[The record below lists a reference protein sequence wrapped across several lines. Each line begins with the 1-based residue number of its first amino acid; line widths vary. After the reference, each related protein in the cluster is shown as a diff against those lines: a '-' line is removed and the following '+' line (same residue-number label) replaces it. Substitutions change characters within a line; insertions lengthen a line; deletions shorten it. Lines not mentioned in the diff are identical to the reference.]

1 MTPKLAKRVRM
12 DGERIIKLSGQ
23 GSVFIRCLEPL
34 EEEDKDEEDEL
45 LMKPPY
51 AQCTDILS
59 ENPVGTSSSSSQQ
72 PLRESA
78 SLDLAEQL
86 LPTNEEMPF
95 FPGIWNDQLVDDN
108 ENVVIGNDIAV
119 PTTLPND
126 NEVPTKI
133 IRVHRSLI
141 REDMLENFSEPSILQ
156 VNLNAIIIN
165 QHGHEEAGQ
174 GSGVLREVFSLFW
187 KECYKSHM
195 LGETERVPY
204 IRHDFDRKKWEAVG
218 RILVKGY
225 TESQYLPHKI
235 SKAFLAACL
244 FGEGSVTC
252 GMLQDSFK
260 RYVSISEASVIEGC
274 LTNSIQCDSEE
285 VLDFLSAFD
294 CKWRV
299 TSENVVEI
307 IREVAHKEIVQKP
320 QYVADCWQPIVSRLK
335 IYFPDVRSLDE
346 LYSSIVPTNVKVIA
360 LLKASPVTAADGE
373 SLAHLKRFI
382 RGLDEAKLATFLRF
396 TTASDVFVTDTLTIS
411 FTDNEGLQ
419 RRPAAHTC
427 SFTLEVP
434 STYSSFCKLR
444 EEFMS
449 ILNSD
454 GWEMNIV

>member
-1 MTPKLAKRVRM
+1 M
-12 DGERIIKLSGQ
+12 
-23 GSVFIRCLEPL
+23 
-34 EEEDKDEEDEL
+34 
-45 LMKPPY
+45 
-51 AQCTDILS
+51 
-59 ENPVGTSSSSSQQ
+59 
-72 PLRESA
+72 
-78 SLDLAEQL
+78 
-86 LPTNEEMPF
+86 
-95 FPGIWNDQLVDDN
+95 
-108 ENVVIGNDIAV
+108 
-119 PTTLPND
+119 
-126 NEVPTKI
+126 
-133 IRVHRSLI
+133 
-141 REDMLENFSEPSILQ
+141 
-156 VNLNAIIIN
+156 
-165 QHGHEEAGQ
+165 
-174 GSGVLREVFSLFW
+174 
-187 KECYKSHM
+187 
-195 LGETERVPY
+195 
-204 IRHDFDRKKWEAVG
+204 RHDFDRKKWGAVG

-225 TESQYLPHKI
+225 TESQYFPHKI
-235 SKAFLAACL
+235 RKAFLAACL

-252 GMLQDSFK
+252 EMLQDSFK

-274 LTNSIQCDSEE
+274 LTKSIQCDSEE

-294 CKWRV
+294 CKRRV
-299 TSENVVEI
+299 TSENVAEI
-307 IREVAHKEIVQKP
+307 IREVAHKEIVPKP

-335 IYFPDVRSLDE
+335 IYFPDVCSSDE

-360 LLKASPVTAADGE
+360 LLKASPVTAAEGE
-373 SLAHLKRFI
+373 TLAHLKRFI

>member
-1 MTPKLAKRVRM
+1 M
-12 DGERIIKLSGQ
+12 DGERITKLSGQ
-23 GSVFIRCLEPL
+23 GSVYIRCLEPL

-45 LMKPPY
+45 LMKPAY
-51 AQCTDILS
+51 AQCTDNLS

-72 PLRESA
+72 LLRESA

-95 FPGIWNDQLVDDN
+95 FPGLWNDQLVNDN
-108 ENVVIGNDIAV
+108 ENVVIGTDIAV

-141 REDMLENFSEPSILQ
+141 KEDMLEIFSEPSILH

-187 KECYKSHM
+187 KECYESHM

-225 TESQYLPHKI
+225 TERQYFPHKI
-235 SKAFLAACL
+235 SKAFLAACP

-252 GMLQDSFK
+252 EMLQDSFK

-294 CKWRV
+294 CKRRV
-299 TSENVVEI
+299 TSENIAEI
-307 IREVAHKEIVQKP
+307 IREVAHKEVVQKP

-346 LYSSIVPTNVKVIA
+346 LYSSIVPTNVKVIV
-360 LLKASPVTAADGE
+360 LLKASPVTAAEGE
-373 SLAHLKRFI
+373 TLAHLKRFI
-382 RGLDEAKLATFLRF
+382 RGLDEAKLATFLTF
-396 TTASDVFVTDTLTIS
+396 TTASDVLVTDTLPIS

-419 RRPAAHTC
+419 RRPVAHTC
-427 SFTLEVP
+427 SFTSEVP
-434 STYSSFCKLR
+434 STYSSFCDLR

-454 GWEMNIV
+454 GWETNIV